1 MNLDGLHYAERSEE
15 TVRFR
20 FSFATKNRD
29 GEQSSSEQE
38 KREMRKV
45 VASPFTSL
53 DGYMSGLNGEIEWN
67 RPYFDE
73 EMASFTRE
81 TLENLDTLL
90 FGRVTYE
97 WFAQFWPTE
106 GVKHD
111 PGHAGL
117 MNSLPKIV
125 FSKSLEK
132 AEWNNSRIVRENEV
146 EEVNW
151 LKQQEGKNMVIDG
164 SPTLIH
170 SFTRLGLIDEFLI
183 RLHPVILGNGVPL
196 FKQAVNLKLLEA
208 RPLRSGVIIL
218 RYQVVK

>member
-1 MNLDGLHYAERSEE
+1 
-15 TVRFR
+15 
-20 FSFATKNRD
+20 
-29 GEQSSSEQE
+29 
-38 KREMRKV
+38 MRKV

-53 DGYMSGLNGEIEWN
+53 DGFMSGPNGEIEWN
-67 RPYFDE
+67 VPYFDE
-73 EMASFTRE
+73 EMASFVQE
-81 TLENLDTLL
+81 VLGSLDTLL

-97 WFAQFWPTE
+97 WFAQFWPNE

-125 FSKSLEK
+125 FSKTLEK
-132 AEWNNSRIVRENEV
+132 AEWNNSRIVRDNVV
-146 EEVNW
+146 EEVNR

-170 SFTRLGLIDEFLI
+170 SFTSLGLIDEFLI
-183 RLHPVILGNGVPL
+183 RLHPVTLGSGVPL

-208 RPLRSGVIIL
+208 RPLRSGVVIL
-218 RYQVVK
+218 RYQSLK

>member
-1 MNLDGLHYAERSEE
+1 
-15 TVRFR
+15 
-20 FSFATKNRD
+20 
-29 GEQSSSEQE
+29 
-38 KREMRKV
+38 MRKV

-53 DGYMSGLNGEIEWN
+53 DGFMSGLNGEIEWN
-67 RPYFDE
+67 APYFDE
-73 EMASFTRE
+73 EMAGFVHE
-81 TLENLDTLL
+81 VLEGLDTLL

-97 WFAQFWPTE
+97 WFAHFWPNE

-125 FSKSLEK
+125 FSQSLEK
-132 AEWNNSRIVRENEV
+132 AEWNNSRIVRDNVV
-146 EEVNW
+146 EEVHR

-170 SFTRLGLIDEFLI
+170 SFTSLGLIDEFLI
-183 RLHPVILGNGVPL
+183 RLHPITLGSGVPL

-208 RPLRSGVIIL
+208 RPLRSGVVIL
-218 RYQVVK
+218 RYEVAR